1 MELDGEPVEQLG
13 VRRGFALV
21 AEVFERD
28 DEATAEEG
36 LPLSVH
42 GHAGGQRILRREEPA
57 GEGQAVG
64 RGVLGQTGQEG
75 GDAGLHFFARVQIFA
90 AVVTHGRPR
99 VGGGALAHD
108 ERGLAAGDAFA
119 QGGEG
124 LGVHGDFGGG
134 LEEAHAQ
141 GIPILRSGTGE
152 HGFDRRGVTGGGG
165 LLVGGD
171 GEAEVSERAGEMF
184 FEKHLQRPAG
194 REVGGLGETEDGRL
208 ALAVAAQHLP
218 AARHLAVE
226 RGGSVVLLS
235 GGLALGLGFGLGRGG
250 GVADAIFLFVIGR
263 EGFAEFEPLVAL
275 PGLEF
280 AEEEAAERSLVVG
293 QARAVVGQGRVVGD
307 FKPDCRDAFMGAIE
321 R

>member
-1 MELDGEPVEQLG
+1 
-13 VRRGFALV
+13 
-21 AEVFERD
+21 
-28 DEATAEEG
+28 
-36 LPLSVH
+36 
-42 GHAGGQRILRREEPA
+42 
-57 GEGQAVG
+57 
-64 RGVLGQTGQEG
+64 
-75 GDAGLHFFARVQIFA
+75 
-90 AVVTHGRPR
+90 
-99 VGGGALAHD
+99 
-108 ERGLAAGDAFA
+108 
-119 QGGEG
+119 
-124 LGVHGDFGGG
+124 
-134 LEEAHAQ
+134 
-141 GIPILRSGTGE
+141 
-152 HGFDRRGVTGGGG
+152 
-165 LLVGGD
+165 
-171 GEAEVSERAGEMF
+171 MF

-263 EGFAEFEPLVAL
+263 EGFAEFEPLVTL

-321 R
+321 GKVIDVALAAVAAAEDEAVGLDLEFRHGGLELGRTEHFPLGGFGRFGGDPRVDLGVKGGDAAGELAG